1 MSAGASPGFRSP
13 PRSRSA
19 RSSRRPT
26 PPPRPPCSKELRL
39 PQRIGAVLQGESL
52 LNDATALL
60 IYRARGRHGGG
71 LVLACSDGP
80 LILLSA
86 AGSLVAGYV
95 LARLY
100 LVLTSR
106 IRDAASSTVLQF
118 VSTFAV
124 WLLAERLTLSPIIT
138 VVIYAMALA
147 QAVPRRSSARL
158 RISSYSVWE
167 TAIFVVNVLAFV
179 LMGLQARHII
189 ERLSEAERWGSL
201 LFGLSVLAIVI
212 ATRIAWIAA
221 YRLMIETARRWFNAD
236 LGARDPRGAIL
247 VSWSG
252 MRGLVTLATAFAL
265 PLDFPGRDLIVL
277 CAFCVVLGTL
287 VIQGLTLRPL
297 LHWLDFKDDGT
308 VERELSAARVAIMQ
322 AALDSARRRY
332 VTGGGGAAR
341 PIPGRAHDGRR
352 REARRRRRPSTI
364 SSGCERSRLNGRRCI
379 VCARNDK
386 SATRFFTGSRKS
398 SIGPSSTRRRPGAF
412 SPSSAETASGK
423 RRGRLR
429 PFHFNRIRF
438 IAVTVPKLRRRSSCG
453 ARLGGLGHTAGEIVE
468 IALQL
473 IERKAEREDALHAF
487 QRQCS
492 RQALAAQR
500 GHFGG
505 ETVERGRDRVERR
518 RMAARQ
524 QRGGAHRADNRPRF
538 RRCARAT
545 VRARARNGSGNG
557 SSRGPADH
565 HEIVPQPQ
573 QCAQQRALVGLG
585 GKTGHPLMPGSRP
598 RPRRAARTPRRCW
611 PACAGVPARPG
622 RGRNRRTV
630 RATAA

>member
-1 MSAGASPGFRSP
+1 MILFEWILVLLFAAVVLTAAADRLRVPYPSLLAIAGAGIAFLPFAPDIRIEPDLALALFVAPALLDAAFDTSPQELRRNVIPVVSLAVFAVVLTTAAVAFIGRFAGLPIAAAIALGAIVAP
-13 PRSRSA
+13 PDA
-19 RSSRRPT
+19 AAAAAVL
-26 PPPRPPCSKELRL
+26 KELRL

-60 IYRARGRHGGG
+60 IYRAAVAMAVGSFS
-71 LVLACSDGP
+71 LASDGP

-297 LHWLDFKDDGT
+297 LHVLDFKDDGT

-322 AALDSARRRY
+322 AALDTLDGDTSPAAAALRDQY
-332 VTGGGGAAR
+332 QAAR
-341 PIPGRAHDGRR
+341 TTAGD
-352 REARRRRRPSTI
+352 E
-364 SSGCERSRLNGRRCI
+364 
-379 VCARNDK
+379 
-386 SATRFFTGSRKS
+386 SAPQAAT
-398 SIGPSSTRRRPGAF
+398 
-412 SPSSAETASGK
+412 EYD
-423 RRGRLR
+423 RLR
-429 PFHFNRIRF
+429 
-438 IAVTVPKLRRRSSCG
+438 LR
-453 ARLGGLGHTAGEIVE
+453 AI
-468 IALQL
+468 
-473 IERKAEREDALHAF
+473 KA
-487 QRQCS
+487 Q
-492 RQALAAQR
+492 RQALHRLRAQR
-500 GHFGG
+500 QVGDDVF
-505 ETVERGRDRVERR
+505 
-518 RMAARQ
+518 
-524 QRGGAHRADNRPRF
+524 HRLEEELDWSELDASP
-538 RRCARAT
+538 
-545 VRARARNGSGNG
+545 
-557 SSRGPADH
+557 
-565 HEIVPQPQ
+565 
-573 QCAQQRALVGLG
+573 
-585 GKTGHPLMPGSRP
+585 
-598 RPRRAARTPRRCW
+598 
-611 PACAGVPARPG
+611 PG
-622 RGRNRRTV
+622 RFQSLFS
-630 RATAA
+630 